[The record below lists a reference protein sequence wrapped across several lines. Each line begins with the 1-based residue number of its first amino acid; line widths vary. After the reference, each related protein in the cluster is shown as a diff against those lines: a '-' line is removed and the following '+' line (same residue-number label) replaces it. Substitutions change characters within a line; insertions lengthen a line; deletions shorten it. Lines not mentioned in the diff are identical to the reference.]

1 MAMARCA
8 RTVGQPLNPQPHC
21 LKEHIMKIGLLLSA
35 VAAVSLAA
43 CSALPG
49 GAKPAE
55 DHSAHQT
62 AASAAPH
69 DMSQMEGRMKRM
81 HEMHAKMQAA
91 KTPEER
97 AALMEDH
104 KKAMQDGMAGMGP
117 MKGGMGGGMGMK
129 PPASEPAQPMM
140 DHGKAGGHH
149 ELMVRRMDRMEM
161 MMQMMMDR
169 EGVKPPAGK

>member
-1 MAMARCA
+1 MR
-8 RTVGQPLNPQPHC
+8 
-21 LKEHIMKIGLLLSA
+21 IGLLLSA

-55 DHSAHQT
+55 DHSAHQ
-62 AASAAPH
+62 APASAAPH
-69 DMSQMEGRMKRM
+69 DMSQMDGRMKRM

-97 AALMEDH
+97 AALMQEH

-117 MKGGMGGGMGMK
+117 MKGGMGMGGGMGMAGGMK
-129 PPASEPAQPMM
+129 PPAGEPGKPMM
-140 DHGKAGGHH
+140 DHGNAGGHH
-149 ELMVRRMDRMEM
+149 EMMMRRMDRMEM

-169 EGVKPPAGK
+169 EGIKPPAGK

>member
-1 MAMARCA
+1 MR
-8 RTVGQPLNPQPHC
+8 
-21 LKEHIMKIGLLLSA
+21 IGLLLSA

-55 DHSAHQT
+55 DHSAHQ
-62 AASAAPH
+62 AAAGAAPH
-69 DMSQMEGRMKRM
+69 DMSQMDGRMKRM

-97 AALMEDH
+97 AALMEEH
-104 KKAMQDGMAGMGP
+104 KKAMQGGM
-117 MKGGMGGGMGMK
+117 GMGGGMK
-129 PPASEPAQPMM
+129 PPAGEPAKPMM
-140 DHGKAGGHH
+140 EHGKAGGHH
-149 ELMVRRMDRMEM
+149 EMMMRRMDRMEM

-169 EGVKPPAGK
+169 EGIKPPAGK

>member
-1 MAMARCA
+1 MR
-8 RTVGQPLNPQPHC
+8 
-21 LKEHIMKIGLLLSA
+21 IGLLLSA

-55 DHSAHQT
+55 DHSAHQ
-62 AASAAPH
+62 AAAGAAPH
-69 DMSQMEGRMKRM
+69 DMSQMDGRMKRM
-81 HEMHAKMQAA
+81 HDMHAKMQAA

-97 AALMEDH
+97 AALMEEH

-117 MKGGMGGGMGMK
+117 MKGGMGM
-129 PPASEPAQPMM
+129 
-140 DHGKAGGHH
+140 AGGHH
-149 ELMVRRMDRMEM
+149 EMMMRRMDRMEM

-169 EGVKPPAGK
+169 EGIKPPASK